1 MKQEILT
8 LEQGQ
13 VADMLLSLKNSHRRI
28 NRFLQEYTPPLN
40 GDRYLTD
47 KEVAEVLKVS
57 RRTLQNLRNNRML
70 PFILLGGKALYR
82 EYDIQRLLEANYR
95 KADGCSVDIYH
106 WDIIVALAYRINT
119 FYAHAF
125 RKWLKETATKEKD
138 KETHQAIIIPLW
150 TFGNN

>member
-1 MKQEILT
+1 MPTAAPQSEDSADDAGQGIDCLLADWQEVLLPQGGRGKPCCGQQGDQPMKQEILT

-57 RRTLQNLRNNRML
+57 RRTLQNLRNNRVL

-95 KADGCSVDIYH
+95 KADV
-106 WDIIVALAYRINT
+106 
-119 FYAHAF
+119 
-125 RKWLKETATKEKD
+125 
-138 KETHQAIIIPLW
+138 
-150 TFGNN
+150 